1 MKPRYAAVGLVAAAY
16 LSCLAIDIDQPWG
29 APTPLAHYAEPRE
42 GPDERPFWVRLLL
55 SLRWDFLNK
64 QLTGEAEF

>member
-1 MKPRYAAVGLVAAAY
+1 MRPRYAAVGLVAAAY
-16 LSCLAIDIDQPWG
+16 LSCLAIDQPWG

-42 GPDERPFWVRLLL
+42 GQDERPFWARLLL
-55 SLRWDFLNK
+55 SLRWDFFNK